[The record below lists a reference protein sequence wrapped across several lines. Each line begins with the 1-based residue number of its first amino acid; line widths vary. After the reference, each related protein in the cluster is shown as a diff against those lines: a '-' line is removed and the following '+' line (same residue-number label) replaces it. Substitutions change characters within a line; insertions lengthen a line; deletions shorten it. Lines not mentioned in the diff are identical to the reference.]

1 MSEPKIY
8 FHVGLGKVASTYL
21 QNKVFNNLHGIHY
34 IPKNKYR
41 SSISIIRKNGPKK
54 YLVSCEMDR
63 QFNDEVARFTS
74 HFSDVKIIILF
85 RDHGVG
91 LPLSIADMSKMVG
104 TVALRNSFP

>member
-21 QNKVFNNLHGIHY
+21 QNKVFNNLDGIHY

-41 SSISIIRKNGPKK
+41 SSISIIIKNGPKK

-85 RDHGVG
+85 RIMG
-91 LPLSIADMSKMVG
+91 LDCLSVSQICQKWWVPW
-104 TVALRNSFP
+104 L